1 MTEDH
6 AEWNGRDDSPIIEV
20 TMKLKGDEQQTWPI
34 GTSGNPAYFAIKLGM
49 ESKLEMPID
58 ADSWSVE
65 FQAGDDMMMDDED
78 TPGFTLV
85 TASAALGMALFM
97 NKGREEDEA

>member
-1 MTEDH
+1 
-6 AEWNGRDDSPIIEV
+6 
-20 TMKLKGDEQQTWPI
+20 
-34 GTSGNPAYFAIKLGM
+34 M

-65 FQAGDDMMMDDED
+65 FQAGDDMMVEED

>member
-1 MTEDH
+1 
-6 AEWNGRDDSPIIEV
+6 
-20 TMKLKGDEQQTWPI
+20 MKLKGNYQE
-34 GTSGNPAYFAIKLGM
+34 TSFITASGEPAYFAIKLGM

-65 FQAGDDMMMDDED
+65 FQAGDDMMVEED